1 MARLPAHASQSALRR
16 FRTTPRSTAYA
27 LRHLA
32 SDSKPPERVS
42 NEDKAGRSF
51 QGQVTGSITQ
61 RLARERADRERF
73 ANEREKS
80 ASSRS
85 YALTFV
91 LLFTMGSSYYLGTLY
106 PPKPSEDSTLPLDKT
121 IAPEHK
127 TNMENMQAAWAD
139 FVHILGKEH
148 VSTAPNDLD
157 HHASSEWSSHPAKA
171 SERPFC
177 VVFPSSTEDVAAI
190 MKVCHRRRIPVVG
203 YSGGTSLEGHFVPT
217 RGGVCVDFGRMNK
230 VLALH
235 EADLDVV
242 VQPAVGWEAL
252 NDQLGA
258 SGLFFPPDPGPGA
271 MIGGMVGTGCSGTNA
286 YRYGTMREW
295 VLSLTVV
302 LADGTVIK
310 TRQRPRKSSAGYDL
324 TKLFIGSEG
333 TLGLVTEATL
343 KVTVKPASTSVAVAT
358 FPSIRHAANCVA
370 RVVGAGVPVAAVEI
384 LDDLQMRCINDSGT
398 TGRAWQEAPTLFFK
412 FAGTAR
418 GVKEQVALVQGF
430 AGQAGGRSFEF
441 ARSEEEQHDLWS
453 ARKEAL
459 WSTMA
464 AKRDGDHVWTGDV
477 AVPMSRLPDIIEET
491 KDAMG
496 KSGLFGT
503 IVGHVGDGNF
513 HIILLYNDKER
524 KRAETLVHN
533 MVKRAVEMEGTVTG
547 EHGVGLVKRDYL
559 PHELGETTVDAMR
572 QKTEL
577 NDLNRQDDAEDL
589 TRHDRGNGNAQWQ
602 ARSLAWYNGEGCG
615 AAGGR
620 SRKELASSPRASHAG
635 SQRFA
640 RPASIRS
647 KSSEKKRQ
655 EKESQNHQQPQQG
668 ESSASNHDHY
678 ATPSGPP
685 PGHGEYAPPAG
696 PPPPPQTSSS
706 NGYAPPSG
714 PPPAQYAAPSSPP
727 PHHDHNEHGPPP
739 SHNVNGGYAAP
750 PGPPQGQ
757 DYDAPAGPPPGFSA
771 PPGPPP
777 GHETHDAPER
787 PVRLLPDGSYAPPE
801 SRTHETYAP
810 PAGPPPG
817 HGQFALPVEGPP
829 AGGPP
834 AAGGDF
840 APPPG
845 PPPGG
850 DIYGPPA
857 GAPPGGDSYGP
868 PAGPPPGGDYAPPPG
883 PPPTD
888 SKSQHDWQHA
898 VPDTSLFPPPPSFFT
913 GFERSPA
920 NNASEQEAHA
930 GAAWCDQYPL
940 IQPVP
945 LPPQAHEALRTHNI
959 NLMQPQ
965 NFRGT
970 LAPSATVPGTWE
982 GRTDVS
988 AKDSCIIGYP
998 PLYSAH
1004 AHSPL
1009 VTGRPVRIY
1018 YEVHI
1023 RPDSRPDEV
1032 DLALGFTAL
1041 PYPNFRMPGW
1051 HRGSLAVHGDDG
1063 HKYVNDWA
1071 GGHSF
1076 TEPFRVGE
1084 TVGIGMSL
1092 SPRGDGSIN
1101 VDIFFTREGKIVGS
1115 WNLHEEGDAEEDLPV
1130 TGLEGYHDLS
1140 CAIGTFNHNSFEI
1153 IFEPSR
1159 WKYQDARESTIAGE
1173 GKGWA
1178 Q

>member
-1 MARLPAHASQSALRR
+1 MCFGKDEKDDTPAARPAQ
-16 FRTTPRSTAYA
+16 
-27 LRHLA
+27 
-32 SDSKPPERVS
+32 
-42 NEDKAGRSF
+42 
-51 QGQVTGSITQ
+51 
-61 RLARERADRERF
+61 
-73 ANEREKS
+73 
-80 ASSRS
+80 
-85 YALTFV
+85 
-91 LLFTMGSSYYLGTLY
+91 
-106 PPKPSEDSTLPLDKT
+106 
-121 IAPEHK
+121 
-127 TNMENMQAAWAD
+127 
-139 FVHILGKEH
+139 
-148 VSTAPNDLD
+148 
-157 HHASSEWSSHPAKA
+157 
-171 SERPFC
+171 
-177 VVFPSSTEDVAAI
+177 
-190 MKVCHRRRIPVVG
+190 
-203 YSGGTSLEGHFVPT
+203 
-217 RGGVCVDFGRMNK
+217 
-230 VLALH
+230 
-235 EADLDVV
+235 
-242 VQPAVGWEAL
+242 
-252 NDQLGA
+252 
-258 SGLFFPPDPGPGA
+258 
-271 MIGGMVGTGCSGTNA
+271 
-286 YRYGTMREW
+286 
-295 VLSLTVV
+295 
-302 LADGTVIK
+302 
-310 TRQRPRKSSAGYDL
+310 
-324 TKLFIGSEG
+324 
-333 TLGLVTEATL
+333 
-343 KVTVKPASTSVAVAT
+343 
-358 FPSIRHAANCVA
+358 
-370 RVVGAGVPVAAVEI
+370 
-384 LDDLQMRCINDSGT
+384 
-398 TGRAWQEAPTLFFK
+398 
-412 FAGTAR
+412 
-418 GVKEQVALVQGF
+418 
-430 AGQAGGRSFEF
+430 
-441 ARSEEEQHDLWS
+441 
-453 ARKEAL
+453 
-459 WSTMA
+459 
-464 AKRDGDHVWTGDV
+464 
-477 AVPMSRLPDIIEET
+477 
-491 KDAMG
+491 
-496 KSGLFGT
+496 
-503 IVGHVGDGNF
+503 
-513 HIILLYNDKER
+513 
-524 KRAETLVHN
+524 
-533 MVKRAVEMEGTVTG
+533 
-547 EHGVGLVKRDYL
+547 
-559 PHELGETTVDAMR
+559 
-572 QKTEL
+572 
-577 NDLNRQDDAEDL
+577 
-589 TRHDRGNGNAQWQ
+589 
-602 ARSLAWYNGEGCG
+602 
-615 AAGGR
+615 
-620 SRKELASSPRASHAG
+620 ASSPRASQAG
-635 SQRFA
+635 SQRIA

-678 ATPSGPP
+678 AAPSGPP
-685 PGHGEYAPPAG
+685 PGHGENAPPAG
-696 PPPPPQTSSS
+696 PPPPQASSS

-714 PPPAQYAAPSSPP
+714 PPPAQDAAPSSPP
-727 PHHDHNEHGPPP
+727 PHHDHNEQFAPPPGPPPGFSAPPGPPPGHNAEAPSGPSPHQYEPPSGPPP

-810 PAGPPPG
+810 PAGPPLG
-817 HGQFALPVEGPP
+817 HGQFALPVGGPP

-840 APPPG
+840 TPPPG

-850 DIYGPPA
+850 DNYGPPA
-857 GAPPGGDSYGP
+857 GPPPGGDNYGP

-888 SKSQHDWQHA
+888 SKSQHNWQHA

>member
-1 MARLPAHASQSALRR
+1 MCFGKDEKDDTPAARPAQ
-16 FRTTPRSTAYA
+16 
-27 LRHLA
+27 
-32 SDSKPPERVS
+32 
-42 NEDKAGRSF
+42 
-51 QGQVTGSITQ
+51 
-61 RLARERADRERF
+61 
-73 ANEREKS
+73 
-80 ASSRS
+80 
-85 YALTFV
+85 
-91 LLFTMGSSYYLGTLY
+91 
-106 PPKPSEDSTLPLDKT
+106 
-121 IAPEHK
+121 
-127 TNMENMQAAWAD
+127 
-139 FVHILGKEH
+139 
-148 VSTAPNDLD
+148 
-157 HHASSEWSSHPAKA
+157 
-171 SERPFC
+171 
-177 VVFPSSTEDVAAI
+177 
-190 MKVCHRRRIPVVG
+190 
-203 YSGGTSLEGHFVPT
+203 
-217 RGGVCVDFGRMNK
+217 
-230 VLALH
+230 
-235 EADLDVV
+235 
-242 VQPAVGWEAL
+242 
-252 NDQLGA
+252 
-258 SGLFFPPDPGPGA
+258 
-271 MIGGMVGTGCSGTNA
+271 
-286 YRYGTMREW
+286 
-295 VLSLTVV
+295 
-302 LADGTVIK
+302 
-310 TRQRPRKSSAGYDL
+310 
-324 TKLFIGSEG
+324 
-333 TLGLVTEATL
+333 
-343 KVTVKPASTSVAVAT
+343 
-358 FPSIRHAANCVA
+358 
-370 RVVGAGVPVAAVEI
+370 
-384 LDDLQMRCINDSGT
+384 
-398 TGRAWQEAPTLFFK
+398 
-412 FAGTAR
+412 
-418 GVKEQVALVQGF
+418 
-430 AGQAGGRSFEF
+430 
-441 ARSEEEQHDLWS
+441 
-453 ARKEAL
+453 
-459 WSTMA
+459 
-464 AKRDGDHVWTGDV
+464 
-477 AVPMSRLPDIIEET
+477 
-491 KDAMG
+491 
-496 KSGLFGT
+496 
-503 IVGHVGDGNF
+503 
-513 HIILLYNDKER
+513 
-524 KRAETLVHN
+524 
-533 MVKRAVEMEGTVTG
+533 
-547 EHGVGLVKRDYL
+547 
-559 PHELGETTVDAMR
+559 
-572 QKTEL
+572 
-577 NDLNRQDDAEDL
+577 
-589 TRHDRGNGNAQWQ
+589 
-602 ARSLAWYNGEGCG
+602 
-615 AAGGR
+615 
-620 SRKELASSPRASHAG
+620 ASSPRASHAG

-706 NGYAPPSG
+706 PPPGHNTEAPSG
-714 PPPAQYAAPSSPP
+714 PPPNQYEPPS
-727 PHHDHNEHGPPP
+727 GPPP

-750 PGPPQGQ
+750 SGPPQGQ

-787 PVRLLPDGSYAPPE
+787 P
-801 SRTHETYAP
+801 
-810 PAGPPPG
+810 
-817 HGQFALPVEGPP
+817 
-829 AGGPP
+829 
-834 AAGGDF
+834 
-840 APPPG
+840 
-845 PPPGG
+845 
-850 DIYGPPA
+850 
-857 GAPPGGDSYGP
+857 
-868 PAGPPPGGDYAPPPG
+868 
-883 PPPTD
+883 
-888 SKSQHDWQHA
+888 
-898 VPDTSLFPPPPSFFT
+898 
-913 GFERSPA
+913 RSPA